1 MIAPT
6 RDDVRLDAVTHVTFS
21 QMVISSGLSEAELT
35 ELVRYGALVPEDPQ
49 ASAWTFESHW
59 LMIARRASRLR
70 RELDLDA
77 HGVSVVLS
85 YLERIEGLERELRAL
100 RARLG

>member
-1 MIAPT
+1 MSAPT
-6 RDDVRLDAVTHVTFS
+6 QDDVRLETVTHVSFT
-21 QMVISSGLSEAELT
+21 QMIVSSGLSEAELT
-35 ELVRYGALVPEDPQ
+35 ELVRYGALVPDDPQ

-59 LMIARRASRLR
+59 IIVARRASRLR

-85 YLERIEGLERELRAL
+85 YLDRIEALERELRAM